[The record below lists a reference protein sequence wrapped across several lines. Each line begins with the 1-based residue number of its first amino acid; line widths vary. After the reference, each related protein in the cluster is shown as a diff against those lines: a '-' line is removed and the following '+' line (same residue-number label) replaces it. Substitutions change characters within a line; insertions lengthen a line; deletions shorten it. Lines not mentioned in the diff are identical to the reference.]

1 MTPSSPDYRISASMF
16 AMGVFVLFALGGCD
30 SPPPPRDL
38 PVGLSPTTATASDG
52 SYISWREHLIDDEAT
67 AGVELRG
74 SDGLVMADL
83 NLDGHLDVVSVH
95 ESDTEYDGEPDGIIR
110 IAFGSA
116 DPDEWVSI
124 TVAQEPDAA
133 APEDVA
139 IGDMNGDGY
148 PDIVAASELA
158 HLIYLQNPGE
168 GAATETWQRL
178 IPEVTVD
185 RGSFIRV
192 FLADLTQDGRL
203 EVVTANKGCAEPD
216 AGYGREGDL
225 LVLHRRGSKEMLDRL
240 ERAAMTAVLPC

>member
-1 MTPSSPDYRISASMF
+1 MNRIVLASLILTAACSTQPRVPVTVADTPTVAK
-16 AMGVFVLFALGGCD
+16 ALN
-30 SPPPPRDL
+30 
-38 PVGLSPTTATASDG
+38 G

-95 ESDTEYDGEPDGIIR
+95 ESDTEYDGEADGIIR
-110 IAFGSA
+110 IAFGSE
-116 DPDEWVSI
+116 DLDEWVSI
-124 TVAQEPDAA
+124 TVAQGPDAA

-168 GAATETWQRL
+168 GATTETWHPVPAQ
-178 IPEVTVD
+178 P
-185 RGSFIRV
+185 
-192 FLADLTQDGRL
+192 
-203 EVVTANKGCAEPD
+203 
-216 AGYGREGDL
+216 
-225 LVLHRRGSKEMLDRL
+225 
-240 ERAAMTAVLPC
+240 